1 MLGFCPAQGGSI
13 RDSLAPFPAA
23 QMPLGRQK
31 LATRTGSH
39 TGWHLLSHW
48 GENEGHRRN
57 NNHQEFG
64 RGVSVVSLGAQGGFL
79 GLTVSPT
86 NPRTNSWFKKRERE
100 RRDAASFLPPPH
112 PPCQSSCLDSVKP
125 PAVPAPGGRSIVGM
139 SLKGSKKR
147 APRSNLVLQC
157 LCSIPTITSHS
168 PKTSLTHPLLASR
181 GLG

>member
-31 LATRTGSH
+31 LETRTGSH

-100 RRDAASFLPPPH
+100 KRRSLFLASSSPSLPELLPGQ
-112 PPCQSSCLDSVKP
+112 CEASCSSCSWWKVHCGDEFE
-125 PAVPAPGGRSIVGM
+125 GEQE
-139 SLKGSKKR
+139 KG
-147 APRSNLVLQC
+147 AEV
-157 LCSIPTITSHS
+157 
-168 PKTSLTHPLLASR
+168 
-181 GLG
+181 